1 MDVRS
6 TARLLAASAALLS
19 LTACSGASAPQTAP
33 PAPDTPEEAARTGGE
48 PRASGTGEADA
59 SRTAPPHGTARDGE
73 DGSVPA
79 VLAEAMEGA
88 SGPSAGELQDG
99 ADPDLPELQEAPA
112 APRPPRPGPEALL
125 QDALEA
131 YESAKVFWEQGAFD
145 DAFAALDHAYEA
157 MAGVSAGDD
166 PVLAQEKE
174 NLRHLISRR
183 VVEIYASRQ
192 TAVGDPNGSIRVTLN
207 DDVKREIARF
217 QGPERDFFL
226 ESYRRSGLYR
236 PMILERLRAVG
247 LPEQLSWLPLVESGF
262 KSRALSSARA
272 LGLWQFI
279 ASTGYRYGLERT
291 AWIDERMDPEKAT
304 GAAIGYLTDLHDLF
318 GDWMT
323 ALAAYNCGERS
334 VLREIGN
341 QRFSYFDRFWDLY
354 ARLPRETRRYVPRF
368 LATLAI
374 LEDPEAYGFDLPEPL
389 PPLEYDELPI
399 ERPLELATLE
409 RVADLDEGV
418 LAELNPELRSRA
430 TPDGPYTLRVPQG
443 TGQTVL
449 ASLEEAPQWE
459 PPELRVAVHRVRP
472 GETLSGI
479 ATRYR
484 TSVRAIMSAN
494 RLRSAHRI
502 WPGQQLRVPGAS
514 AAIAASGGQ
523 GGEVRHTVRRGDTLW
538 QIASRYGTT
547 VERVRRANGLSGS
560 LLRPGQT
567 LTIQAG
573 SSGGSVYVVRRGDT
587 LGAIARRK
595 GVSLPRLLRA
605 NDLSRGSTIYPGQSI
620 VIPR

>member
-1 MDVRS
+1 MDGRS
-6 TARLLAASAALLS
+6 TARFLAASAALLS
-19 LTACSGASAPQTAP
+19 LTACSGASAPQAGP
-33 PAPDTPEEAARTGGE
+33 PAPEAAEEAARTGGE
-48 PRASGTGEADA
+48 ERASDSAKTEPDRAAGEDEAVPPVLAKAMESSLSRPGDGLQSEAD
-59 SRTAPPHGTARDGE
+59 P
-73 DGSVPA
+73 
-79 VLAEAMEGA
+79 
-88 SGPSAGELQDG
+88 ELPQ
-99 ADPDLPELQEAPA
+99 LQEAPET
-112 APRPPRPGPEALL
+112 APPPPPPGPEALL

-131 YESAKVFWEQGAFD
+131 YESAVVFWEQGAFD

-157 MAGVSAGDD
+157 MAAVSADED

-207 DDVKREIARF
+207 DDVNREIERF
-217 QGPERDFFL
+217 RGPEREFFI

-236 PMILERLRAVG
+236 PMIVEQLRAAG
-247 LPEQLSWLPLVESGF
+247 MPEQLSWLPLVESGF

-279 ASTGYRYGLERT
+279 ASTGYRYGLERN
-291 AWIDERMDPEKAT
+291 AWVDERMDPEKAT
-304 GAAIGYLTDLHDLF
+304 GAAIGYLTDLHHLF

-323 ALAAYNCGERS
+323 ALAAYNCGERA

-374 LEDPEAYGFDLPEPL
+374 LDDPEAYGFDLPEPL
-389 PPLEYDELPI
+389 SPLEYQELAI
-399 ERPLELATLE
+399 ERPMDLAALE
-409 RVADLDEGV
+409 RMADLEEGV

-430 TPDGPYTLRVPQG
+430 TPGGPYTLRVPPG
-443 TGQTVL
+443 AEETVL
-449 ASLEEAPQWE
+449 AGLEKTPAWE
-459 PPELRVAVHRVRP
+459 PPELRIAMHRVRP

-479 ATRYR
+479 ATRHR
-484 TSVRAIMSAN
+484 TSVRAIMDAN

-502 WPGQQLRVPGAS
+502 WPGQQLRVPGAGQVT
-514 AAIAASGGQ
+514 AASSEA
-523 GGEVRHTVRRGDTLW
+523 GGEVRHKVRRGDSLW

-547 VERVRRANGLSGS
+547 VEQIRRNNSLSGN

-567 LTIQAG
+567 LTVRAG

-587 LGAIARRK
+587 LGAIARRE
-595 GVSLPRLLRA
+595 GVSLAHLLQA
-605 NDLSRGSTIYPGQSI
+605 NDLNRRSTIFPGQSL